1 MGLVARDTPLAEI
14 TLRRYEKPSQF
25 SGRDLIK
32 KLCLSIGLLQPGDSR
47 DVVVDI
53 FYILISTRDNLS
65 SDEIQQM
72 VVALREENKLPMVGI
87 APSNVRRQL
96 KRLRDLQ
103 LIEKVVNTYRISE
116 DARLTE
122 VFEERIRT
130 FLIQPITERVSEY
143 FARVDVEF
151 PDPYRNA

>member
-87 APSNVRRQL
+87 AASNVRRQL

-116 DARLTE
+116 DARLSE
-122 VFEERIRT
+122 VFEERIKT
-130 FLIQPITERVSEY
+130 FLIQPITERVAEY